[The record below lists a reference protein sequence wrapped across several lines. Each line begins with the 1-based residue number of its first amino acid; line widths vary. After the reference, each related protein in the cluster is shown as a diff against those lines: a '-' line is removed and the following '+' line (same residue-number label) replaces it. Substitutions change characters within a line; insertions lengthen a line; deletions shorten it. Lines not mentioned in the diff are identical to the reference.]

1 MNTITLIRNFLLL
14 TLVGG
19 GSLLFTACSEEVKQ
33 EDIALQAAKVYYE
46 QLLQGDYNAFVEGS
60 IQGDSLPAAYKSQL
74 LLNAQMYIEQQNEN
88 HKGIKAIEPL
98 RATCDTT
105 HVTIANKDSMIL
117 TANAFLAITYADSTR
132 EEIVVPMINKN
143 SIWYLK

>member
-1 MNTITLIRNFLLL
+1 MRKSFLLL
-14 TLVGG
+14 PFC
-19 GSLLFTACSEEVKQ
+19 LLFLFAACREEVKQ

-60 IQGDSLPAAYKSQL
+60 LQGDTIPSNYKSQL
-74 LLNAQMYIEQQNEN
+74 LLNAQMYIEQQNEL

-98 RATCDTT
+98 RAICDTT
-105 HVTIANKDSMIL
+105 HVTIENKDSMIV
-117 TANAFLAITYADSTR
+117 TANAFLAISYADSTR

>member
-1 MNTITLIRNFLLL
+1 MLPSLIGRAGWVSFLLL
-14 TLVGG
+14 F
-19 GSLLFTACSEEVKQ
+19 SACSEEVKQ

-60 IQGDSLPAAYKSQL
+60 LQGDTVPAAYKSQL
-74 LLNAQMYIEQQNEN
+74 LLNAQMYIEQQNEA
-88 HKGIKAIEPL
+88 HKGIKTIEPL
-98 RATCDTT
+98 RAACDTM
-105 HVTIANKDSMIL
+105 HVTIANKDSMIV
-117 TANAFLAITYADSTR
+117 TANAFLALTYADSTR